1 MINKLEMIKYGRTLT
16 DRPYG
21 NIVAQKIIQ
30 TEQFPIGLD
39 FKGVIS
45 LGSSFG
51 DEIISAILSKNQARI
66 SIFNAN
72 EAIKSCLQKVSS
84 DAAIKLDFHN

>member
-1 MINKLEMIKYGRTLT
+1 MNTIEMAKFGRTLT

-21 NIVAQKIIQ
+21 QQISEKIVN
-30 TEQFPIGLD
+30 TEHFPIALD

-51 DEIISAILSKNQARI
+51 DELLSALGPKQENNVVV
-66 SIFNAN
+66 FNVNDAVR
-72 EAIKSCLQKVSS
+72 SCLEKVSL
-84 DAAIKLDFHN
+84 DLGVNLDFQ

>member
-1 MINKLEMIKYGRTLT
+1 MTNKLEMQQYGRTLT

-21 NIVAQKIIQ
+21 ATIAQKIIQ
-30 TEQFPIGLD
+30 SEQFPVSLD

-51 DEIISAILSKNQARI
+51 DEILSAILSKKQTTLEIYR
-66 SIFNAN
+66 AN
-72 EAIKSCLQKVSS
+72 EAIKSCLEKVSG
-84 DAAIKLDFHN
+84 DIAIKLEFCD